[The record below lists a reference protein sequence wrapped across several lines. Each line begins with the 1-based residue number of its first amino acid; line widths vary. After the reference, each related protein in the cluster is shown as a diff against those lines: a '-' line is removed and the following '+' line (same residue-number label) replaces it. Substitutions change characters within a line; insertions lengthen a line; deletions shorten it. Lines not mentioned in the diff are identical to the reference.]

1 MDGKIKCIVEEMRLV
16 NENEALPVELS
27 LNSDSWVGRKDPPLM
42 YKPYGIIDVTPA
54 SGPYS
59 GYTDVMITGKGFL
72 EEYQEKARCRFG
84 IESNYAI
91 VDAEVLDYGKLVCRS
106 P

>member
-1 MDGKIKCIVEEMRLV
+1 MRLV

-27 LNSDSWVGRKDPPLM
+27 LNSDSWVGRKPNPLM
-42 YKPYGIIDVTPA
+42 YKPYGIIDITPA

-72 EEYQEKARCRFG
+72 DENKEQARCRFG
-84 IESNYAI
+84 IDSNYAI

>member
-1 MDGKIKCIVEEMRLV
+1 MGGTDGSIGKGKIVEEGKIRCIVEEMRLV

-27 LNSDSWVGRKDPPLM
+27 LNSDSWVGRHDPPLM

-72 EEYQEKARCRFG
+72 EEY
-84 IESNYAI
+84 
-91 VDAEVLDYGKLVCRS
+91 
-106 P
+106 

>member
-1 MDGKIKCIVEEMRLV
+1 MRLV

-42 YKPYGIIDVTPA
+42 YKPYGIIDITPA

-72 EEYQEKARCRFG
+72 DEYKDQARCRFG
-84 IESNYAI
+84 IDSNYAI
-91 VDAEVLDYGKLVCRS
+91 VDAEVLDYGKMVCRS